1 MATLFKCR
9 RDLNNYRRF
18 FIKPQPKKKTFD
30 KIRDG
35 PNSHIVYQYND
46 KLFNS
51 LRLQVSKFKILGK
64 LMGVM

>member
-9 RDLNNYRRF
+9 RDLNNYRRIF
-18 FIKPQPKKKTFD
+18 YQAPAKKKTFD

-51 LRLQVSKFKILGK
+51 LRLQVSKFKILGE